1 MELPEAIECI
11 RRLAPNTCDTEL
23 GEAATKLL
31 LAYEA
36 DEAALNR
43 MTSGLCDLRK
53 SLEAL
58 PCKTS

>member
-1 MELPEAIECI
+1 MTLPDALERI
-11 RRLAPNTCDTEL
+11 RKLAPNTCDAEL

-43 MTSGLCDLRK
+43 ITSGLIELRQ
-53 SLEAL
+53 SVEAI
-58 PCKTS
+58 PCKTL